1 MSKKKQ
7 VAPEDEQLANVEQ
20 ALSASELFFEQNQK
34 KVLYAVS
41 AVIVI
46 VLAVL
51 AFRNFYLVPREEQ
64 AANELYKAQAYFAVD
79 SFRVALEGDGIEC
92 IGFEQIA
99 ADYSITKSADLACLY
114 AGICNYKLGN
124 YAEAVSYLKK
134 FDGSD
139 LNISASATQLLGDSY
154 VALDELKKAI
164 SCYEKVAEMK
174 HDIFSPMSLKKAGIA
189 YEAQGN
195 YKAAEKAYN
204 SIKENYP
211 QSPEAG
217 EADKYIARVKTRK

>member
-7 VAPEDEQLANVEQ
+7 VNQEDEQLANVEQ

-34 KVLYAVS
+34 KILYAVS
-41 AVIVI
+41 AVIII

-51 AFRNFYLVPREEQ
+51 AFRNFYLVPKEGQ

-79 SFRVALEGDGIEC
+79 SFRVALEGDGLEC
-92 IGFEQIA
+92 MGFEEIA
-99 ADYSITKSADLACLY
+99 AEYSITKSGDLACLY

-124 YAEAVSYLKK
+124 YEQAANYLKK
-134 FDGSD
+134 FDGDD
-139 LNISASATQLLGDSY
+139 LNISAVATQLLGDSY
-154 VALDELKKAI
+154 VAMNELKKAI
-164 SCYEKVAEMK
+164 SCFEEVAEMK

-195 YKAAEKAYN
+195 YKAAEKAYL
-204 SIKENYP
+204 SIKDNYP
-211 QSPEAG
+211 QSPEAS
-217 EADKYIARVKTRK
+217 EIDKYIAHVRAIK